1 MIGARTVPVR
11 SAWLRRSLEK
21 LRLFSLSNVLRT
33 ETVRA
38 PAKLTHNPRHLPLVT
53 RHRFRYSKI
62 GMSTIISASAVT
74 VQFGERTILDDVT
87 LGIEAGDRIGLVGRN
102 GCGKTTFLKILAGLQ
117 APDSG
122 VISKQ
127 RDLVASY
134 LPQDFM
140 LDAAKNVFENIRDGA
155 RHVQDLIAEFE
166 SLPHDSKRH
175 EELEQR
181 IAALDG
187 WTVDRRIE
195 VAMSHLNCP
204 DGERRIESLSGGEK
218 RRVAMCRAIVSRP
231 DFLML
236 DEPTNHLD
244 PESIEWVAEFL
255 DNFGGTFLVVT
266 HDRYF
271 LDRVATSILEL
282 CDGKFFSHAGNYTDY
297 LLDKAERQAA
307 DAVVEHKRQMFLK
320 KELAWVRQGPRAQRS
335 KQKDRFERYY
345 NEAAKDGP
353 VIEEDM
359 ELVIPPP
366 PQLGNRT
373 VELTNLAMTLAG
385 KKLFSGFNFT
395 FENGKRVGVCGR
407 NGLGKTTLLKIIIGQ
422 LAPTDG
428 TVKIGPLTKFNY
440 VDQSRLQLNDERTVL
455 DEAADGTEF
464 VLWGAARI
472 SVRSY
477 LKRFL
482 FADDRILTPVKKL
495 SGGERSR
502 LLLAKILKCGGNFLI
517 LDEPTND
524 LDLPTLR
531 VLEEALIAFP
541 GVVCVVSHDRYFLN
555 RVCTDIL
562 AFEGDGKIHHS
573 AGDYDYYLEKKQK
586 AEAAAARQS
595 AAILATNKSAALARD
610 AATKTAKPRK
620 LSFKEQRELDGMEAQ
635 IHEVEAEVA
644 RIERLFAD
652 PEFFR
657 KHAAQVNQLTHE
669 LDAAKENVT
678 QLYSRWEELET
689 MKSAAEK

>member
-1 MIGARTVPVR
+1 
-11 SAWLRRSLEK
+11 
-21 LRLFSLSNVLRT
+21 
-33 ETVRA
+33 
-38 PAKLTHNPRHLPLVT
+38 
-53 RHRFRYSKI
+53 
-62 GMSTIISASAVT
+62 MSTLISASDVT
-74 VQFGERTILDDVT
+74 VRYNEGAILDCAT
-87 LGIEAGDRIGLVGRN
+87 LGIQEGDRIGLVGRN
-102 GCGKTTFLKILAGLQ
+102 GAGKTTFLKLLAGLIS
-117 APDSG
+117 PDSG
-122 VISKQ
+122 VVARQ
-127 RDLVASY
+127 RDLVVSY

-140 LDAAKNVFENIRDGA
+140 LDATKNVYENIRDGA
-155 RHVQDLIAEFE
+155 QHVLNLITEFE

-175 EELEQR
+175 EELERR
-181 IAALDG
+181 IMVLDG

-204 DGERRIESLSGGEK
+204 AGDRRVESLSGGEK
-218 RRVAMCRAIVSRP
+218 RRVAMARAIVSQP

-255 DNFGGTFLVVT
+255 ENFTGAFLVVT

-271 LDRVATSILEL
+271 LDRVASTILEL
-282 CDGKFFSHAGNYTDY
+282 CNGKFFSHNGNYTDY
-297 LLDKAERQAA
+297 LLAKAERQEA
-307 DAVVEHKRQMFLK
+307 DAVIEHKRQMFLK

-335 KQKDRFERYY
+335 KQKDRFVRYY
-345 NEAAKDGP
+345 DEAAKDGP

-373 VELTNLAMTLAG
+373 VEVSGLGMELAG
-385 KKLFSGFNFT
+385 KRLFSDFNFT
-395 FENGKRVGVCGR
+395 FENGRRIGVCGR
-407 NGLGKTTLLKIIIGQ
+407 NGLGKTTLLKILIGQ
-422 LAPTDG
+422 LAPTEG
-428 TVKIGPLTKFNY
+428 TVKIGQLTKFNY
-440 VDQSRLQLNDERTVL
+440 VDQGRLQLNEDRTVL
-455 DEAADGTEF
+455 DEASDGTEF
-464 VLWGAARI
+464 VIWGDAKI

-482 FADDRILTPVKKL
+482 FADDRILTQVRKL

-531 VLEEALIAFP
+531 VLEEALVAFP
-541 GVVCVVSHDRYFLN
+541 GVTCVVSHDRYFLN

-573 AGDYDYYLEKKQK
+573 VGDYDYYLEKKRK

-595 AAILATNKSAALARD
+595 AAILATNKAVVEAA
-610 AATKTAKPRK
+610 KTTAPKAKSRK
-620 LSFKEQRELDGMEAQ
+620 LSFKETRELEGMEAQ
-635 IHEVEAEVA
+635 IHAVEAEVA
-644 RIERLFAD
+644 RIEGLFAD
-652 PEFFR
+652 AEFFR
-657 KHAAQVNQLTHE
+657 KHAMKANQLTSE
-669 LDAAKENVT
+669 LEAAKEKVP
-678 QLYSRWEELET
+678 QLYARWEELEAI
-689 MKSAAEK
+689 KSAAGQ

>member
-1 MIGARTVPVR
+1 MAT
-11 SAWLRRSLEK
+11 L
-21 LRLFSLSNVLRT
+21 
-33 ETVRA
+33 
-38 PAKLTHNPRHLPLVT
+38 
-53 RHRFRYSKI
+53 
-62 GMSTIISASAVT
+62 ISASDVT
-74 VQFGERTILDDVT
+74 VRYNNHTVLDAIT
-87 LGIEAGDRIGLVGRN
+87 LGIQDGDRIGLVGRN
-102 GCGKTTFLKILAGLQ
+102 GSGKTTFLKILAGLQ
-117 APDSG
+117 SPDSG
-122 VISKQ
+122 EISRQ
-127 RDLVASY
+127 RDLVVSY

-140 LDAAKNVFENIRDGA
+140 LDATKNVYENIRDGA
-155 RHVQDLIAEFE
+155 QHVLNLITEFE

-175 EELEQR
+175 GELEQR
-181 IAALDG
+181 IMVLDG

-195 VAMSHLNCP
+195 IAMAHLNCP
-204 DGERRIESLSGGEK
+204 AANRRIESLSGGEK
-218 RRVAMCRAIVSRP
+218 RRVAMCRAIVSQP

-255 DNFGGTFLVVT
+255 ESFSGSFLVIT

-271 LDRVATSILEL
+271 LDRVASSILEL
-282 CDGKFFSHAGNYTDY
+282 YDGKFFSHNGNYTDY
-297 LLDKAERQAA
+297 LLAKAERQEA
-307 DAVVEHKRQMFLK
+307 DTVIEHKRQMFLK

-345 NEAAKDGP
+345 ETAAQAGP
-353 VIEEDM
+353 MIEEDV

-373 VELTNLAMTLAG
+373 VDVSNLGMEIAG
-385 KKLFSGFNFT
+385 RKLFSGFTYT
-395 FENGKRVGVCGR
+395 FENGKRIGVCGR
-407 NGLGKTTLLKIIIGQ
+407 NGLGKSTLLKIIIGQ
-422 LAPTDG
+422 LAPTEG
-428 TVKIGPLTKFNY
+428 TVKTGQLTKFNY
-440 VDQSRLQLNDERTVL
+440 VDQGRLQLNEERTVL
-455 DEAADGTEF
+455 DEVADGTEF
-464 VLWGAARI
+464 VQWGDVKI

-482 FADDRILTPVKKL
+482 FSDDRILTQVKKL

-502 LLLAKILKCGGNFLI
+502 LLLARILKSGGNFLI

-562 AFEGDGKIHHS
+562 AFEGDGLIHHS
-573 AGDYDYYLEKKQK
+573 VGDYDYYLEKKQ
-586 AEAAAARQS
+586 RRT
-595 AAILATNKSAALARD
+595 L
-610 AATKTAKPRK
+610 AATRVEEKKPAAVTSSPKAAKPRK
-620 LSFKEQRELDGMEAQ
+620 LSFKEARELEGIEAQ
-635 IHEVEAEVA
+635 IHAVEAEVA
-644 RIERLFAD
+644 RIEALFAD

-669 LDAAKENVT
+669 LDAAKENVPK
-678 QLYSRWEELET
+678 LYARWEALEAV
-689 MKSAAEK
+689 KLAAESA

>member
-1 MIGARTVPVR
+1 MP
-11 SAWLRRSLEK
+11 
-21 LRLFSLSNVLRT
+21 
-33 ETVRA
+33 
-38 PAKLTHNPRHLPLVT
+38 
-53 RHRFRYSKI
+53 
-62 GMSTIISASAVT
+62 TIISASEVT
-74 VQFGERTILDDVT
+74 VRYNNHTVLDATT
-87 LGIEAGDRIGLVGRN
+87 LGIQDGDRIGLVGRN

-117 APDSG
+117 TPDSG
-122 VISKQ
+122 EVSRQ
-127 RDLVASY
+127 RDLVVSY

-140 LDAAKNVFENIRDGA
+140 LDATKNVYENIRDGA
-155 RHVQDLIAEFE
+155 QHVLNLIAEFE

-181 IAALDG
+181 IQVLEG

-195 VAMSHLNCP
+195 VAMAHLNCP
-204 DGERRIESLSGGEK
+204 PADRKIESLSGGEK
-218 RRVAMCRAIVSRP
+218 RRVAMARAIVSDP

-255 DNFGGTFLVVT
+255 ESFHGSFLVIT

-271 LDRVATSILEL
+271 LDRVAKSILEL
-282 CDGKFFSHAGNYTDY
+282 YDGKFFSHAGNYTDY
-297 LLDKAERQAA
+297 LLAKAERQEA
-307 DAVVEHKRQMFLK
+307 DAVIEHKRQMFLK

-345 NEAAKDGP
+345 ATAAQEGP
-353 VIEEDM
+353 MVEEEV

-373 VELTNLAMTLAG
+373 VEVANLGMSIAG
-385 KKLFSGFNFT
+385 RTLFSGFNFT

-407 NGLGKTTLLKIIIGQ
+407 NGLGKSTLLKIIVGQ
-422 LAPTDG
+422 LTPTEG
-428 TVKIGPLTKFNY
+428 TVKSGQLTKFNY
-440 VDQSRLQLNDERTVL
+440 VDQGRLQLNEERTVL
-455 DEAADGTEF
+455 DEVADGTEF
-464 VLWGAARI
+464 VQWGDARI

-482 FADDRILTPVKKL
+482 FTDDRILTVVKKL

-502 LLLAKILKCGGNFLI
+502 LLLARILKSGGNFLI

-573 AGDYDYYLEKKQK
+573 VGDYDYYLEKRQRQT
-586 AEAAAARQS
+586 AAAAK
-595 AAILATNKSAALARD
+595 AEEKKATPPPAPA
-610 AATKTAKPRK
+610 KTAKARK
-620 LSFKEQRELDGMEAQ
+620 LSFKEARELEGIEAQ
-635 IHEVEAEVA
+635 IHALEAEA
-644 RIERLFAD
+644 TRIEGLFAD
-652 PEFFR
+652 PDFFR
-657 KHAAQVNQLTHE
+657 KNASQVNQLTHD
-669 LDAAKENVT
+669 LDAAKESVIR
-678 QLYSRWEELET
+678 LYARWEELEAI
-689 MKSAAEK
+689 KLAAEKG

>member
-1 MIGARTVPVR
+1 
-11 SAWLRRSLEK
+11 
-21 LRLFSLSNVLRT
+21 
-33 ETVRA
+33 
-38 PAKLTHNPRHLPLVT
+38 
-53 RHRFRYSKI
+53 
-62 GMSTIISASAVT
+62 MSTLISASEVSVHYGTRAV
-74 VQFGERTILDDVT
+74 LDGIT
-87 LGIEAGDRIGLVGRN
+87 LGIQDGDRLGLVGRN
-102 GCGKTTFLKILAGLQ
+102 GAGKTTFLRVLAGLQ

-122 VISKQ
+122 VVDRQ
-127 RDLVASY
+127 RELVVSY

-140 LDAAKNVFENIRDGA
+140 LDATKNVYENVHDGA
-155 RHVQDLIAEFE
+155 QHVFKLIAEFE

-181 IAALDG
+181 IQTLEG

-195 VAMSHLNCP
+195 IALSHLNCP
-204 DGERRIESLSGGEK
+204 AADRSVDSLSGGEK
-218 RRVAMCRAIVSRP
+218 RRVAMARAIVSRP
-231 DFLML
+231 DFLMF

-255 DNFGGTFLVVT
+255 ENFGGSFLVVT

-271 LDRVATSILEL
+271 LDRVTSTILEL
-282 CDGKFFSHAGNYTDY
+282 SNGKFFSHAGNYTDY
-297 LLDKAERQAA
+297 LLAKAERQEA
-307 DAVVEHKRQMFLK
+307 DATIEHKRQMFLK

-345 NEAAKDGP
+345 AEAAKDGP
-353 VIEEDM
+353 VIEEDV

-373 VELTNLAMTLAG
+373 VEVAGLGMELGG
-385 KKLFSGFNFT
+385 KKLFSGFSFA
-395 FENGKRVGVCGR
+395 FENGKRVGICGR
-407 NGLGKTTLLKIIIGQ
+407 NGLGKSTLLKIIIGQ
-422 LAPTDG
+422 LTPTEG
-428 TVKIGPLTKFNY
+428 TVKIGQLTKFNY
-440 VDQSRLQLNDERTVL
+440 VDQARLQLNEENTVMDEVAEGR
-455 DEAADGTEF
+455 EF
-464 VLWGAARI
+464 VQWGDAKL

-482 FADDRILTPVKKL
+482 FADDRIMTPVKKL

-502 LLLAKILKCGGNFLI
+502 LLLARILKSGGNFLI

-541 GVVCVVSHDRYFLN
+541 GVTCVVSHDRYFLN

-573 AGDYDYYLEKKQK
+573 VGDYDYYLEKKQK
-586 AEAAAARQS
+586 AAKAQESAAREL
-595 AAILATNKSAALARD
+595 AAKYAAKETAPDKSKGKA
-610 AATKTAKPRK
+610 RK
-620 LSFKEQRELDGMEAQ
+620 LSFKESHELAGMEAH
-635 IHEVEAEVA
+635 IHAVEAEIC
-644 RIERLFAD
+644 RIENLFAD

-657 KHAAQVNQLTHE
+657 KHATQVNQLTAE
-669 LDAAKENVT
+669 LEAEKENLT
-678 QLYSRWEELET
+678 KLYARWEELEAI
-689 MKSAAEK
+689 KAESEK

>member
-1 MIGARTVPVR
+1 
-11 SAWLRRSLEK
+11 
-21 LRLFSLSNVLRT
+21 
-33 ETVRA
+33 
-38 PAKLTHNPRHLPLVT
+38 
-53 RHRFRYSKI
+53 
-62 GMSTIISASAVT
+62 MSTLISASEVT
-74 VQFGERTILDDVT
+74 VRYNERAVLDDIT
-87 LGIEAGDRIGLVGRN
+87 LGIQEGDRIGLVGRN

-122 VISKQ
+122 EISRQ
-127 RDLVASY
+127 RELAASY

-140 LDAAKNVFENIRDGA
+140 LDAAKNVQENIRDGA
-155 RHVQDLIAEFE
+155 QHVLNLIAEFE

-175 EELEQR
+175 EHLEHR
-181 IAALDG
+181 IAALEG
-187 WTVDRRIE
+187 WTLDRRIE
-195 VAMSHLNCP
+195 VAMAHLNCP
-204 DGERRIESLSGGEK
+204 PGDRRIESLSGGEK
-218 RRVAMCRAIVSRP
+218 RRVAMCRAVVSRP

-255 DNFGGTFLVVT
+255 ETFGGTFLVVT

-297 LLDKAERQAA
+297 LLDKAERQEA
-307 DAVVEHKRQMFLK
+307 DAVIEHKRQMFLK

-345 NEAAKDGP
+345 DEAAKDGP
-353 VIEEDM
+353 VIEEDV
-359 ELVIPPP
+359 ELCIPPP

-373 VELTNLAMTLAG
+373 VEVSNLGMEIAG

-407 NGLGKTTLLKIIIGQ
+407 NGLGKTTLLKIVIGQ
-422 LAPTDG
+422 LAPTEG
-428 TVKIGPLTKFNY
+428 TVKTGQLTKFNY
-440 VDQSRLQLNDERTVL
+440 VDQGRLQLNEERTVL
-455 DEAADGTEF
+455 NEVADGTEF
-464 VLWGAARI
+464 VQWGDAKL

-482 FADDRILTPVKKL
+482 FADERILTQVKKL

-502 LLLAKILKCGGNFLI
+502 LLLARILKSGGNFLI

-541 GVVCVVSHDRYFLN
+541 GVTCVVSHDRYFLN

-562 AFEGDGKIHHS
+562 AFEGDGKIRHS
-573 AGDYDYYLEKKQK
+573 VGDYDYYLEKKQK

-595 AAILATNKSAALARD
+595 AAILSVNKSAR
-610 AATKTAKPRK
+610 AAAAPKTAKPRK
-620 LSFKEQRELDGMEAQ
+620 LSFKEARELEGMEAQ
-635 IHEVEAEVA
+635 IHAVEAEVA
-644 RIERLFAD
+644 RIEGLFSN

-657 KHAAQVNQLTHE
+657 KHATQVNQLTDE
-669 LDAAKENVT
+669 LEAAKKNVT
-678 QLYSRWEELET
+678 KLYARWEVLEAIRV
-689 MKSAAEK
+689 AAERS